1 MTPTEYVRYREPLRG
16 QIGRWARL
24 FAGGP
29 AALLQGLTA
38 MVAMLR
44 AS

>member
-1 MTPTEYVRYREPLRG
+1 MTPIEYTGTHGSFRG
-16 QIGRWARL
+16 RIIQWARL
-24 FAGGP
+24 VAGGP

>member
-1 MTPTEYVRYREPLRG
+1 MTPSARK
-16 QIGRWARL
+16 ARL
-24 FAGGP
+24 IRSRIDRWSHLIAAGP